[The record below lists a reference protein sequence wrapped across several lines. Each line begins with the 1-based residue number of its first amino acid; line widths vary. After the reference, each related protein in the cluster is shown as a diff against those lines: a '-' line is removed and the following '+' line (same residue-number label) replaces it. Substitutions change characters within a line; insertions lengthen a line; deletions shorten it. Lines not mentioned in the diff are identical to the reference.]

1 MSSYKVLLLVRFRL
15 GMLDVIQLVNDRIDL
30 SQLTN
35 RKPGNGLVWL
45 IEDPLLRC
53 REHVGSIGTKGRIFC
68 LVGQSSVRQSVLI
81 DFFVSWF
88 LLCSGKSYKL
98 QLNLVTMVPVIVMKF
113 LNIFNSV
120 DCATCMKAA

>member
-45 IEDPLLRC
+45 IKDP
-53 REHVGSIGTKGRIFC
+53 
-68 LVGQSSVRQSVLI
+68 
-81 DFFVSWF
+81 
-88 LLCSGKSYKL
+88 
-98 QLNLVTMVPVIVMKF
+98 
-113 LNIFNSV
+113 
-120 DCATCMKAA
+120 